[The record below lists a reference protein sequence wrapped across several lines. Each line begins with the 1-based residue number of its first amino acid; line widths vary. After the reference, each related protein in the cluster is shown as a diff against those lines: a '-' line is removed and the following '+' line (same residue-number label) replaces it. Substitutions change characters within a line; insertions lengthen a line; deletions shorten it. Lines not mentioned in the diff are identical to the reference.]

1 MGKTWR
7 KSMYTSYNIQDLI
20 KNRDFGSIAN
30 RPTHLCTYP
39 IALKTHADAN
49 HGIIVETFKE
59 EMSSNL

>member
-1 MGKTWR
+1 
-7 KSMYTSYNIQDLI
+7 MYTSYNIQDLI